1 MTAQDRE
8 FITNSKA
15 QIQCINNE
23 LLDIY
28 ERESRYLSS
37 LLPEEDNTA
46 VAIRVEERLV
56 ALDTLSDLLIDVL
69 VGLRLLLEEN
79 EKNES

>member
-15 QIQCINNE
+15 QIQCIDKE
-23 LLDIY
+23 LCDIY

-37 LLPEEDNTA
+37 LLPEEDNTT
-46 VAIRVEERLV
+46 VAIRVEERL
-56 ALDTLSDLLIDVL
+56 AILDTLFDLLIDL
-69 VGLRLLLEEN
+69 LFGLSLLLEED

>member
-8 FITNSKA
+8 FIINSKA
-15 QIQCINNE
+15 QIQFINKE
-23 LLDIY
+23 LCDIY

-37 LLPEEDNTA
+37 LLPEEDNTT
-46 VAIRVEERLV
+46 VAIRVEERL
-56 ALDTLSDLLIDVL
+56 ATLDTLFDLLIDVS
-69 VGLRLLLEEN
+69 VGLRLLLEEA